1 MILPMKT
8 DLSES
13 LHQILVEMGVSDIV
27 PTISRTQF
35 ATHGDYTSTVALSL
49 ARTLKKNPISIAE
62 EIRNRIAAYQSAVAQ
77 KQPDHSTDQSGQKV
91 SVTNTHNSV
100 LQAIEKIEVV
110 KPGYINIWL
119 TASALSTQLTEVLK
133 NPDRFGTSQ
142 TSEKKTIM
150 VEFAHPNTHKAFHI
164 GHLRNITTGEAIV
177 RLLESQ
183 GTKVVRANY
192 QGDVGMHIAKAIYG
206 ILHSLSS
213 QPPTGS
219 GGPGIHMDN
228 FIDSRLLA
236 SRRSGRGNDKS
247 SLQERIEFLGQAYA
261 AGSTAYEEDESAKKQ
276 IGVINKQIYEWV
288 ASKGESGIRS
298 TSSGQVRK
306 GERIDQKTDD
316 KIQNTKV
323 IDAANAQL
331 ESIGKLYDQTRQWSL
346 DYFEGIYKRVG
357 SHFDRYY
364 FESEM
369 VEKGKQIVADGLKR
383 GIFEESDGAIIF
395 PGKKF
400 GLHNRV
406 FVTGEG
412 NVTYEG
418 KDLSLG
424 PTQFSEYHPDL
435 IIHVVGP
442 EQAGYFQV
450 VFEALAQMFPQTRGK
465 EFHLVY
471 GWVKLKHGKM
481 SSRSGNVIL
490 GEWLLDTA
498 KAEIYNILSKSK
510 SNYSKSDQE
519 LIAEKCAIA
528 AVKYSFLR
536 VSTQQEISFD
546 IDASVNF
553 EGDSGPYLL
562 YSYARAKSVLRK
574 ATQQTVISDQKTA
587 LDLVSTLKH
596 IDLKNISLTTE
607 EREILRRLMYFPEIV
622 NEAAGGYT
630 PSLICNY
637 LFELAQSFNLFYAKH
652 SILGTAHDNKINEQT
667 RQFRVALTSATAQVF
682 KKGLYLLGV
691 DVLEKM

>member
-8 DLSES
+8 GLSE
-13 LHQILVEMGVSDIV
+13 LLRQILVEMGVRDVV
-27 PTISRTQF
+27 PTVSRTQL
-35 ATHGDYTSTVALSL
+35 ASHGDYTSTVALSL
-49 ARTLKKNPISIAE
+49 AKALKKNPISIAE
-62 EIRNRIAAYQSAVAQ
+62 EIKNRIAAYQSAVVQ
-77 KQPDHSTDQSGQKV
+77 KQPDHSTDQSD
-91 SVTNTHNSV
+91 HNISITPQLKSV
-100 LQAIEKIEVV
+100 LQAIEKVEVV

-119 TASALSTQLTEVLK
+119 TASVLSTRLSEVLK
-133 NPDRFGTSQ
+133 NPDSFGTVQ
-142 TSEKKTIM
+142 TIEKRTIM

-164 GHLRNITTGEAIV
+164 GHLRNIATGEAIV

-183 GTKVVRANY
+183 GKKIVRVNY
-192 QGDVGMHIAKAIYG
+192 QGDVGMHIAKCLYG
-206 ILHSLSS
+206 ILQNPELKKQIENYASSEARSS
-213 QPPTGS
+213 QTASSNGN
-219 GGPGIHMDN
+219 HM
-228 FIDSRLLA
+228 SV
-236 SRRSGRGNDKS
+236 
-247 SLQERIEFLGQAYA
+247 QLGLIGKAYA
-261 AGSTAYEEDESAKKQ
+261 NGSKAYEGDETAKKQ
-276 IGVINKQIYEWV
+276 IGLINKQIYEWV
-288 ASKGESGIRS
+288 ELKKKQKEILKQVQDDRVLEI
-298 TSSGQVRK
+298 GQ
-306 GERIDQKTDD
+306 
-316 KIQNTKV
+316 
-323 IDAANAQL
+323 
-331 ESIGKLYDQTRQWSL
+331 LYDQTRQWSL

-369 VEKGKQIVADGLKR
+369 VEKGKQLVADGLKR

-395 PGKKF
+395 PGKKI

-406 FVTGEG
+406 FVTGED

-418 KDLSLG
+418 KDLGLA
-424 PTQFSEYHPDL
+424 PVQFSEYQPDL

-450 VFEALAQMFPQTRGK
+450 VFAALAQMFPDTRGK
-465 EFHLVY
+465 EFHLIY

-481 SSRSGNVIL
+481 SSRSGNVVL
-490 GEWLLDTA
+490 GEWLIDTA
-498 KAEIYNILSKSK
+498 KAEIYKILSNSK
-510 SNYSKSDQE
+510 SNYSESDQE
-519 LIAEKCAIA
+519 LIAEKCAMA

-562 YSYARAKSVLRK
+562 YSYARARSVLRK
-574 ATQQTVISDQKTA
+574 ASMSLMRIDIKN
-587 LDLVSTLKH
+587 VSL
-596 IDLKNISLTTE
+596 NTE

-622 NEAAGGYT
+622 NEAAQGYA

-652 SILGTAHDNKINEQT
+652 SILGADQKSEISIEQKK
-667 RQFRVALTSATAQVF
+667 FRLELTSATAQIL
-682 KKGLYLLGV
+682 KKGLYLLGI

>member
-1 MILPMKT
+1 MILPMKSG
-8 DLSES
+8 LSEL
-13 LHQILVEMGVSDIV
+13 LHAILIEMGVSDV
-27 PTISRTQF
+27 TPTFSRTQL
-35 ATHGDYTSTVALSL
+35 AIHGDYTSTVALSL
-49 ARTLKKNPISIAE
+49 AKPLKKNPVSIAE
-62 EIRNRIAAYQSAVAQ
+62 EIRNRIVAYQSAVVQ
-77 KQPDHSTDQSGQKV
+77 KEPDHSTDQSSQKV
-91 SVTNTHNSV
+91 SASAQYKIV

-142 TSEKKTIM
+142 TSEKKTMM

-183 GTKVVRANY
+183 GNTVVRVNY
-192 QGDVGMHIAKAIYG
+192 QGDVGMHIAKCLYG
-206 ILHSLSS
+206 ILQNQNELS
-213 QPPTGS
+213 QDF
-219 GGPGIHMDN
+219 DN
-228 FIDSRLLA
+228 KSVAEKVDLL
-236 SRRSGRGNDKS
+236 GKM
-247 SLQERIEFLGQAYA
+247 YA
-261 AGSTAYEEDESAKKQ
+261 AGSKAYEEDESAKTE
-276 IGVINKQIYEWV
+276 IARLNKQIYAWAELKNKQKELLTP
-288 ASKGESGIRS
+288 SKRTALGGGGAVQDNRVLE
-298 TSSGQVRK
+298 TGQ
-306 GERIDQKTDD
+306 
-316 KIQNTKV
+316 
-323 IDAANAQL
+323 
-331 ESIGKLYDQTRQWSL
+331 LYDQPRQWSL
-346 DYFEGIYKRVG
+346 DYFAGIYKRVG

-369 VEKGKQIVADGLKR
+369 VEKGKQIVADGLKL

-406 FVTGEG
+406 FVTGQG
-412 NVTYEG
+412 HVTYER
-418 KDLSLG
+418 KDLGLG
-424 PTQFSEYHPDL
+424 PTQFNEYHPDL
-435 IIHVVGP
+435 IIHVVGS

-450 VFEALAQMFPQTRGK
+450 VFEALAQMFPDTRGK
-465 EFHLVY
+465 EFHLIY

-481 SSRSGNVIL
+481 SSRSGNVVL
-490 GEWLLDTA
+490 GEWLIDTA
-498 KAEIYNILSKSK
+498 KTEIYNILQNSK
-510 SNYSKSDQE
+510 SNYSKEDQE
-519 LIAEKCAIA
+519 LISEKCAIA

-536 VSTQQEISFD
+536 VSTQQVIAFD

-574 ATQQTVISDQKTA
+574 AGLSQSALNTELSDSLRQNE
-587 LDLVSTLKH
+587 
-596 IDLKNISLTTE
+596 LKNVPVNTE
-607 EREILRRLMYFPEIV
+607 ERDILRRLMYFPEIV
-622 NEAAGGYT
+622 NEAAVRHA

-652 SILGTAHDNKINEQT
+652 SILGGEQKSAVT
-667 RQFRVALTSATAQVF
+667 DEQKNFRLELTSATAQIL
-682 KKGLYLLGV
+682 KKGLCLLGI

>member
-1 MILPMKT
+1 MILPMKSG
-8 DLSES
+8 LSEL
-13 LHQILVEMGVSDIV
+13 LHAILIEMGVSDV
-27 PTISRTQF
+27 TPTFSRTQL
-35 ATHGDYTSTVALSL
+35 AIHGDYTSTVALSL
-49 ARTLKKNPISIAE
+49 AKPLKKNPVSIAE
-62 EIRNRIAAYQSAVAQ
+62 EIRNRIVAYQSAVVQ
-77 KQPDHSTDQSGQKV
+77 KEPDHSTDQSSQKV
-91 SVTNTHNSV
+91 SASAQYKIV

-142 TSEKKTIM
+142 TSEKKTMM

-183 GTKVVRANY
+183 GNTVVRVNY
-192 QGDVGMHIAKAIYG
+192 QGDVGMHIAKCLYG
-206 ILHSLSS
+206 ILQNQNELS
-213 QPPTGS
+213 QDF
-219 GGPGIHMDN
+219 DN
-228 FIDSRLLA
+228 KSVAEKVDLL
-236 SRRSGRGNDKS
+236 GKM
-247 SLQERIEFLGQAYA
+247 YA
-261 AGSTAYEEDESAKKQ
+261 AGSKAYEEDESAKTE
-276 IGVINKQIYEWV
+276 IARLNKQIYAWAELKNKQKEILKP
-288 ASKGESGIRS
+288 SKR
-298 TSSGQVRK
+298 TSLCGGGAVQDNRVLEIGQ
-306 GERIDQKTDD
+306 
-316 KIQNTKV
+316 
-323 IDAANAQL
+323 
-331 ESIGKLYDQTRQWSL
+331 LYDQTRQWSL
-346 DYFEGIYKRVG
+346 DYFAGIYKRVG

-369 VEKGKQIVADGLKR
+369 VEKGKQIVADGLKL

-418 KDLSLG
+418 KDLGLG
-424 PTQFSEYHPDL
+424 PTQFNEYHPDL
-435 IIHVVGP
+435 IIHVVGS

-450 VFEALAQMFPQTRGK
+450 VFEALAQMFPDTRGK
-465 EFHLVY
+465 EFHLIY

-481 SSRSGNVIL
+481 SSRSGNVVL
-490 GEWLLDTA
+490 GEWLIDTA
-498 KAEIYNILSKSK
+498 KTEIYNILQNSK
-510 SNYSKSDQE
+510 SNYSKEDQE
-519 LIAEKCAIA
+519 LISEKCAIA

-536 VSTQQEISFD
+536 VSTQQVIAFD

-574 ATQQTVISDQKTA
+574 AGLSQSALNTELSDSLRQNE
-587 LDLVSTLKH
+587 
-596 IDLKNISLTTE
+596 LKNVPVNTE
-607 EREILRRLMYFPEIV
+607 ERDILRRLMYFPEIV
-622 NEAAGGYT
+622 NEAAVRHA

-652 SILGTAHDNKINEQT
+652 SILGGEQKSAVT
-667 RQFRVALTSATAQVF
+667 DEQKNFRLELTSATAQIL
-682 KKGLYLLGV
+682 KKGLCLLGI